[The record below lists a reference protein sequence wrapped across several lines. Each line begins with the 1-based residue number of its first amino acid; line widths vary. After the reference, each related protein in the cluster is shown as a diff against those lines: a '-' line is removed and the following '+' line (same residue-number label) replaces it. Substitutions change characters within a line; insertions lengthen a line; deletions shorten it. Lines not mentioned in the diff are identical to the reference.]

1 MTDEK
6 IPHED
11 NETPDLTDAD
21 IKRMDSDTEQNPN
34 PGAGADQGAGS
45 SVPTGGGDIQEMAD
59 AADPKEGGGNQQ
71 VKDPKES
78 GGGAA
83 TNA

>member
-11 NETPDLTDAD
+11 NQTPDLTDSD
-21 IKRMDSDTEQNPN
+21 VKRMDKDTEQNPE
-34 PGAGADQGAGS
+34 PGAGAGHGPGS
-45 SVPTGGGDIQEMAD
+45 EGVGGGGDIPESD
-59 AADPKEGGGNQQ
+59 TAAPQGQGAGNQQ

-78 GGGAA
+78 GGGGASA
-83 TNA
+83 

>member
-1 MTDEK
+1 MSDET

-11 NETPDLTDAD
+11 NQTPDVADDD
-21 IKRMDSDTEQNPN
+21 IKRMDADTEQNPN
-34 PGAGADQGAGS
+34 PGAGVDEGAGS
-45 SVPTGGGDIQEMAD
+45 SGPTGGGDVQEN
-59 AADPKEGGGNQQ
+59 ADPKEGAGNQQ

-78 GGGAA
+78 GGPA